1 MEMEVEAARLVLVED
16 HPIVRDGLRAIFAG
30 APDFTIVGESG
41 DGLEAV
47 DVVKQLKPDLLVL
60 DLMLPSLHGL
70 EVIRQVR
77 QHVPA
82 CRILVLSMHEN
93 DAYAIEALR
102 SGASGY
108 VLKAAPSTEL
118 LLAAREVTAGRRYLS
133 AALAKLTG
141 AASSGPLEAQP
152 RDPYDDLSNRERQVL
167 QLVAEGYSNSAIAA
181 RLHISPRTVE
191 VHRAN
196 LMRKLKLESANALVR
211 FAIKRGLVSLNE

>member
-1 MEMEVEAARLVLVED
+1 
-16 HPIVRDGLRAIFAG
+16 VRDGLRAIFSM

-47 DVVKQLKPDLLVL
+47 ELVTKLKPDLLLL

-70 EVIRQVR
+70 EVIRQVK
-77 QHVPA
+77 QHAPS

-93 DAYAIEALR
+93 DAYAVEALR

-108 VLKAAPSTEL
+108 ILKAAPSSEL
-118 LLAAREVTAGRRYLS
+118 LQAAREVAAGRRFLS
-133 AALAKLTG
+133 AAMAKLTSPVAG
-141 AASSGPLEAQP
+141 NGSTEAPP

-211 FAIKRGLVSLNE
+211 FAIKRGLVSIHE